1 MAYGD
6 FKDSIRRIAFGK
18 VILDKAFSIAKNL
31 KYDDYQKDLA
41 SMVYKFYVKKSSG
54 GAAA

>member
-18 VILDKAFSIAKNL
+18 LILDKAFRIAKNL

-41 SMVYKFYVKKSSG
+41 SMVYKFYI
-54 GAAA
+54 